1 MQQYIVGF
9 AFLALGEHLVLIQK
23 TRPAW
28 QAGKWNGVGGRVE
41 KGEHPIDAMVR
52 EFREETGALTAKSD
66 WDHFASAIGPDGALV
81 HFYRGTFAMLQ
92 VQTKTDEIVSIAH
105 VNEWLKRSDLVDNL
119 KYLIPMAMDSA
130 LQTASLQYGPT
141 HASAAVVNG

>member
-1 MQQYIVGF
+1 LQAYVVGF

-28 QAGKWNGVGGRVE
+28 QAGKWNGVGGKVE
-41 KGEHPIDAMVR
+41 KNERPLAAMVR
-52 EFREETGALTAKSD
+52 EFKEETGALTAKSD
-66 WDHFASAIGPDGALV
+66 WDHFASVVGPDGSIV

-105 VNEWLKRSDLVDNL
+105 VNEWLRRSDLVDNL
-119 KYLIPMAMDSA
+119 HYLIPMAMDST
-130 LQTASLQYGPT
+130 LQAASLQYGPS
-141 HASAAVVNG
+141 HPSAAVVNG